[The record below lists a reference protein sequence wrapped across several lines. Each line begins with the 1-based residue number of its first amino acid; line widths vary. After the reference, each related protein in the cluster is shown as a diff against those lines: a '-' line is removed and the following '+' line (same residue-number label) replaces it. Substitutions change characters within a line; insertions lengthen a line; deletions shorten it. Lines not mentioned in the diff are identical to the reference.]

1 MRTRPIGFMV
11 WNPAAGMPTVVHDT
25 LERAL
30 SEAERLTAA
39 NPGQRFI
46 IMSPIMAGS
55 DASTA
60 KAWSD
65 GKAEGLAQ
73 AHNEIMRAEANADKW
88 CDQFRSIQGRSAR
101 FSTIERQ
108 QRRFQAIVADCLLWF
123 DGFRAAHSPKD
134 AWERPHVPDRDAL
147 RDLNAAL
154 QALEAPEPEF
164 EEIPF

>member
-1 MRTRPIGFMV
+1 MRVGFMV
-11 WNPAAGMPTVVHDT
+11 WNPARGMPSVAHDT

-39 NPGQRFI
+39 NPGERFV

-55 DASTA
+55 DASAA

-73 AHNEIMRAEANADKW
+73 AHREIMRAEAKADQAL
-88 CDQFRSIQGRSAR
+88 DRVGDLASALR
-101 FSTIERQ
+101 RVDALRTHH
-108 QRRFQAIVADCLLWF
+108 RRFQAIVADCLLWF

-134 AWERPHVPDRDAL
+134 SWESPHVPDRDAL
-147 RDLNAAL
+147 RELNAAL
-154 QALEAPEPEF
+154 QALETPQPEF

>member
-1 MRTRPIGFMV
+1 MNQSIGFMV
-11 WNPAAGMPTVVHDT
+11 WNPARGMPSVVHDT

-30 SEAERLTAA
+30 TEAERLTAK
-39 NPGQRFI
+39 NPGERFI

-55 DASTA
+55 DASSA

-73 AHNEIMRAEANADKW
+73 AHREIMKAEAFSDQW
-88 CDQFRSIQGRSAR
+88 CERAQDF
-101 FSTIERQ
+101 ERQ
-108 QRRFQAIVADCLLWF
+108 LNRYGALQRDQRRFQAIVADCLLWF

-134 AWERPHVPDRDAL
+134 SWERPHVPDREAL
-147 RDLNAAL
+147 RELNAAL
-154 QALEAPEPEF
+154 QALEAPQPEF

>member
-1 MRTRPIGFMV
+1 MSQSIGFMV
-11 WNPAAGMPTVVHDT
+11 WNPARGMPHVVHDT

-30 SEAERLTAA
+30 AEAERLTAK
-39 NPGQRFI
+39 NPGERFI

-55 DASTA
+55 DASSA

-73 AHNEIMRAEANADKW
+73 ARREIMKAEAFSDQW
-88 CDQFRSIQGRSAR
+88 CERAQDF
-101 FSTIERQ
+101 ERQ
-108 QRRFQAIVADCLLWF
+108 LNRYGALQREQRRFQAIVADCLLWF

-134 AWERPHVPDRDAL
+134 SWERPHVPDREAL
-147 RDLNAAL
+147 RELNAAL
-154 QALEAPEPEF
+154 QALEAPQPEF